1 MRKLVRDIEG
11 FAIQLKKDNVGAFA
25 AQAAF
30 FILLSVIPCLLL
42 LVTLIQYTPISQQEA
57 TQTLMT
63 VVPEEFRSLVS
74 GIISEIY
81 QKSSA
86 TVPVSAVVTL
96 WSAGRGINALTN
108 GFNSVY
114 QVDETRNYLLGRVRA
129 AFYTLVFIVAIIA
142 SLVLM
147 VFGNTIQKALVDY
160 HPMLAR
166 VTSFI
171 LSMRT
176 MLMIL
181 VLMGVFLFLYKF
193 IPNRKASFR
202 SQLPGAMISSVA
214 WAIFSLG
221 FSLYLD
227 IFPGFSNMYG
237 SLTTIVLVMLWMYFC
252 MYIILIG
259 AEINAYFEDKLRKL
273 HEMASQR
280 LRQEYQ
286 NLMEHWEDGEEE
298 EAADQG
304 VSDGES
310 GTEVCGHGP
319 EGGGKPQDMQP

>member
-1 MRKLVRDIEG
+1 MRKMIADVRG
-11 FAIQLKKDNVGAFA
+11 FMRQLNEDNVGAFA
-25 AQAAF
+25 AQAAY
-30 FILLSVIPCLLL
+30 FILLSIIPCLLL
-42 LVTLIQYTPISQQEA
+42 LLTLVQFIPPLSQEA
-57 TQTLMT
+57 VTSALMQI
-63 VVPEEFRSLVS
+63 VPDEFKNLVLEIIEEV
-74 GIISEIY
+74 Y

-86 TVPVSAVVTL
+86 AVPVSAVVTL
-96 WSAGRGINALTN
+96 WSAGRGINALTK

-114 QVDETRNYLLGRVRA
+114 HVKETRNYVAGRVRS
-129 AFYTLVFIVAIIA
+129 AFYTLIFIAAIVA

-147 VFGNTIQKALVDY
+147 VFGNTIQKALVQY

-176 MLMIL
+176 MIMIV
-181 VLMGVFLFLYKF
+181 VLMLIFLMLYKF
-193 IPNRKASFR
+193 IPNRRATFR

-237 SLTTIVLVMLWMYFC
+237 SLTTVVLVMLWMYFC

-273 HEMASQR
+273 HEAARQR
-280 LRQEYQ
+280 IRQEYQ
-286 NLMEHWEDGEEE
+286 SLMDHREDEDEEE
-298 EAADQG
+298 D
-304 VSDGES
+304 
-310 GTEVCGHGP
+310 
-319 EGGGKPQDMQP
+319 